1 MSHRALIIEND
12 TASITSVID
21 ALKYVDVTIDVVHD
35 VVEGLLILHE
45 YDYDMLMINIM
56 PNNCNG
62 MEIISHITNRF
73 PKLSIIAYADSS
85 SEDFESDLM
94 AAKELGATYCF
105 AKPIDVKELKT
116 IFQNSLTSTPKA

>member
-45 YDYDMLMINIM
+45 HDYDMLMINIM
-56 PNNCNG
+56 PNDCNG
-62 MEIISHITNRF
+62 MEIISHVTNRF

-85 SEDFESDLM
+85 SEDFESILL
-94 AAKELGATYCF
+94 AAKASGASYCF
-105 AKPIDVKELKT
+105 TKPLPIEAIVNITRQTL
-116 IFQNSLTSTPKA
+116 SLCPKV

>member
-1 MSHRALIIEND
+1 MANRTLLIEHD

-45 YDYDMLMINIM
+45 HDYDMLMINIM
-56 PNNCNG
+56 PNDCNG
-62 MEIISHITNRF
+62 MEIISHVTNRF

-85 SEDFESDLM
+85 SEDFESDFM
-94 AAKELGATYCF
+94 AAKACGATYCF
-105 AKPIDVKELKT
+105 TKPLPIEQIVKITRQTLT
-116 IFQNSLTSTPKA
+116 INPET